1 MFRYFAMLLAIAP
14 ALLLAQEPLVTQV
27 APKAKSTFMT
37 LLPSGGTMKDVIWPR
52 YDKDLNLM
60 AVIKMQAM
68 ELVSEDEFAG
78 EKVVIQFFNLDH
90 SLRARAEM
98 KSATLYQSKGLIVSK
113 EPVTLG
119 TDRMVTLGSGFIC
132 RIVKADKEKH
142 TADSVQGYIV
152 GPVTTVIR
160 PLPKKP

>member
-37 LLPSGGTMKDVIWPR
+37 LLPSGGTMKD
-52 YDKDLNLM
+52 
-60 AVIKMQAM
+60 VIKMQAM